1 MDKKIL
7 IEMKMKKDRL
17 GKIVGKGKSTQGVV
31 RRLQREIRNLEK

>member
-7 IEMKMKKDRL
+7 IEMKKDRL
-17 GKIVGKGKSTQGVV
+17 GKIMGKGKSTQGVI

>member
-7 IEMKMKKDRL
+7 IEMKKDRL
-17 GKIVGKGKSTQGVV
+17 GKIVGKGKSAQGVV